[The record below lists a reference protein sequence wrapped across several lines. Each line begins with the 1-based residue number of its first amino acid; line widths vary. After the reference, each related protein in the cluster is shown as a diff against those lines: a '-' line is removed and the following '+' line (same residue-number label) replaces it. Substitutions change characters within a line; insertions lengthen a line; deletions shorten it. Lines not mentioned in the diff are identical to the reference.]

1 MGNMTAANRVA
12 SAQLG
17 LITSGQAS
25 ESGVSVSRLR
35 TLTATGEWERRTT
48 GLFAVAGAPRTW
60 EQDVMA
66 ACLVGGPRALACH
79 GTAARLLDV
88 GRPYFDTRPIEV
100 MVPRGGAA
108 RRGLEGL
115 GVIVH
120 ETRNLDS
127 VDRARVR
134 GIPLTKACRLVVDM
148 LGRVPDEVLFALADD
163 VLWRLRDRRQL
174 IRTWERVSGH
184 RHRRVFEAVLL
195 PWSPGPK
202 AGSPKEMSLS
212 RVLQVHGL
220 PAPVRQHPVVI
231 PGRQHPRYLD
241 LAYPAEK
248 VTPEYDGRR
257 AHGPRQWDHDAG
269 REDELTGLGWLRLP
283 AGRLDL
289 VEPGASWYC
298 ELVRAALASREA
310 SPSPVHRARGGGG
323 AGPCSPNPGRR

>member
-1 MGNMTAANRVA
+1 MAAANRTA
-12 SAQLG
+12 AAQLG
-17 LITSGQAS
+17 LITGDQAS
-25 ESGVSVSRLR
+25 TTGLSVSAVR
-35 TLTATGEWERRTT
+35 TLVAKGEWERRTT
-48 GLFAVAGAPRTW
+48 GLFAVAGAPRSW

-66 ACLVGGPRALACH
+66 ACLAAGREGLACH
-79 GTAARLLDV
+79 GAAARLLDV
-88 GRPYFDTRPIEV
+88 GRPHFDAAPVEV
-100 MVPRGGAA
+100 MVPRGGP
-108 RRGLEGL
+108 RRMAEAL
-115 GVIVH
+115 GAVVH

-127 VDRARVR
+127 IDRARVR
-134 GIPLTKACRLVVDM
+134 GIPVTKACRLVVDM
-148 LGRVPDEVLFALADD
+148 LGRVPDDVLFALADD

-184 RHRRVFEAVLL
+184 RRRSLLEAILL

-212 RVLQVHGL
+212 RILQVHGL

-248 VTPEYDGRR
+248 VTPEYDGKR

-289 VEPGASWYC
+289 IEPGASRYC
-298 ELVRAALASREA
+298 ELVRAALATRGA
-310 SPSPVHRARGGGG
+310 SPGPVRRARGGGG
-323 AGPCSPNPGRR
+323 AGPCSPNPDRR